1 MHKGRHTNMHTDTFN
16 RRWSYKA
23 HTVTEGG
30 LSIAAS
36 QNFNANTND
45 ALDNEIS

>member
-16 RRWSYKA
+16 RRWSYK
-23 HTVTEGG
+23 TYTEGG
-30 LSIAAS
+30 LSFDAS